1 MRSKGRI
8 GALILIVLG
17 VLFLMSNFGWMPRL
31 GPLLAQW
38 WPVIL
43 IVVGVAMLVQR

>member
-1 MRSKGRI
+1 MRI

-17 VLFLMSNFGWMPRL
+17 VLFLMGNLGWIPHL
-31 GPLLAQW
+31 GPLLAVW

-43 IVVGVAMLVQR
+43 IVVGVFLLARR